1 MQQLAEGEGVSSGSS
16 QELLEEESKRV
27 HSLEI
32 KLKAVEKD
40 LYYYKKTSR
49 DLRKKVQELSGEKK
63 GESLQQTLAKS
74 SDATAKVHHEKTH
87 TVHDDDIEPM
97 YSRSLTQAQDVVA
110 STPSTAETQKR
121 SGSTEVTIK
130 QQKLSGGTGQMADG
144 KVSYTHGIVKKPKK
158 QLRQLR

>member
-1 MQQLAEGEGVSSGSS
+1 MQA
-16 QELLEEESKRV
+16 
-27 HSLEI
+27 LEI

-63 GESLQQTLAKS
+63 GDSLQQTPAKS
-74 SDATAKVHHEKTH
+74 SDATAKVHHEKAH
-87 TVHDDDIEPM
+87 TVHDGDVEPM
-97 YSRSLTQAQDVVA
+97 SLTQVQDIVA
-110 STPSTAETQKR
+110 STPSTGETQKR
-121 SGSTEVTIK
+121 SSSTEVTIK

-144 KVSYTHGIVKKPKK
+144 KVSYTHGIVRKPKK

>member
-1 MQQLAEGEGVSSGSS
+1 MQQLAEGEGISRGSS

-27 HSLEI
+27 QALEI

-63 GESLQQTLAKS
+63 GDSLQQTPAKS
-74 SDATAKVHHEKTH
+74 SDATAKVHHEKAH
-87 TVHDDDIEPM
+87 TVHDGDVEPM
-97 YSRSLTQAQDVVA
+97 SLTQVQDIVA
-110 STPSTAETQKR
+110 STPSTGETQKR
-121 SGSTEVTIK
+121 SSSTEVTIK

-144 KVSYTHGIVKKPKK
+144 KVSYTHGIVRKPKK

>member
-27 HSLEI
+27 QALEI

-63 GESLQQTLAKS
+63 GDSLQQTPVN
-74 SDATAKVHHEKTH
+74 ATAKVHHEKTH
-87 TVHDDDIEPM
+87 TVRDGDVEPM
-97 YSRSLTQAQDVVA
+97 YSHGLAQVQDVVA

-121 SGSTEVTIK
+121 SSSTEVTIK
-130 QQKLSGGTGQMADG
+130 QQKLTGGTAQMADG
-144 KVSYTHGIVKKPKK
+144 KVSYTHGIVRKPKK

>member
-1 MQQLAEGEGVSSGSS
+1 MQA
-16 QELLEEESKRV
+16 
-27 HSLEI
+27 LEI

-63 GESLQQTLAKS
+63 GDSLQQTPAKS
-74 SDATAKVHHEKTH
+74 SDATATVHHEKAH
-87 TVHDDDIEPM
+87 TVHDGDVEPM
-97 YSRSLTQAQDVVA
+97 SLTQVQDIVA
-110 STPSTAETQKR
+110 STPSTGETQKR
-121 SGSTEVTIK
+121 SSSTEVTIK

-144 KVSYTHGIVKKPKK
+144 KVSYTHGIVRKPKK

>member
-1 MQQLAEGEGVSSGSS
+1 MQQLAEGEGTSRGSS

-27 HSLEI
+27 QALEI

-63 GESLQQTLAKS
+63 GDSLQQTPAKS
-74 SDATAKVHHEKTH
+74 SDATAKVHHEKAH
-87 TVHDDDIEPM
+87 TVRDGDVEPM
-97 YSRSLTQAQDVVA
+97 SLTQVQDIVA
-110 STPSTAETQKR
+110 STPSTGETQKR
-121 SGSTEVTIK
+121 SSSTEVTIK

-144 KVSYTHGIVKKPKK
+144 KVSYTHGIVRKPKK

>member
-1 MQQLAEGEGVSSGSS
+1 MQ
-16 QELLEEESKRV
+16 
-27 HSLEI
+27 SLEI

-63 GESLQQTLAKS
+63 GDSLQQTPAKS
-74 SDATAKVHHEKTH
+74 SDATANVHHEKAH
-87 TVHDDDIEPM
+87 TVRDGDVEPM
-97 YSRSLTQAQDVVA
+97 YSRNLTQVQDAVV

-121 SGSTEVTIK
+121 SSSTEVTIK
-130 QQKLSGGTGQMADG
+130 PQKLSGGTGQIADG
-144 KVSYTHGIVKKPKK
+144 KVSYTHGIVRKPKK

>member
-1 MQQLAEGEGVSSGSS
+1 MQQLAEGEGTSRGSS

-27 HSLEI
+27 QALEI
-32 KLKAVEKD
+32 KLKGVEKD

-49 DLRKKVQELSGEKK
+49 DLKKKIQELSGEKK
-63 GESLQQTLAKS
+63 GDSLQQTPAKS
-74 SDATAKVHHEKTH
+74 SDATAKVHHEKAH
-87 TVHDDDIEPM
+87 TVCDGDVEPM
-97 YSRSLTQAQDVVA
+97 SLTQVQDIVA
-110 STPSTAETQKR
+110 STPSTGETQKR

-144 KVSYTHGIVKKPKK
+144 KVSYTHGIVRKPKK